1 VCVTIESRFITIN
14 DSFIQEI
21 GADWRGLGNDGK
33 APIPLM
39 DVTNGF
45 EDNASRGMDNQGDGG
60 AGSNPAAG
68 IFFNDNTDGDIRFR
82 NEGIF
87 GTPLG
92 DVLSTIGGGAFQF
105 SLIDDT
111 MFNLV
116 VRAVEKS
123 LNATEITSPILTA
136 FNTQRSYIT
145 VINQVSFIQGFDVDV
160 ATSAFIAN
168 PNIGVIQEGIVLDV
182 RPTVSYDRK
191 YITLEI
197 QTTVADLERPLRERQ
212 TPLAGQT
219 TPVTFQLP
227 ELKVSSAAT
236 TVVVPD
242 GGSLILGGLKYIRYV
257 SRQAETPVLSKIP
270 ILGFFFRTKGIDD
283 EVTNLIVLARASI
296 TDMNEIR
303 ETAKLSY

>member
-1 VCVTIESRFITIN
+1 M
-14 DSFIQEI
+14 FIQEI
-21 GADWRGLGNDGK
+21 GADFRGLGNDGK
-33 APIPLM
+33 APTPLM

-45 EDNASRGMDNQGDGG
+45 EDNASLGIDNQGDGG
-60 AGSNPAAG
+60 EGANPAAG
-68 IFFNDNTDGDIRFR
+68 IFFNDDSDGDIRFR
-82 NEGIF
+82 NESYF
-87 GTPLG
+87 NNPLG
-92 DVLSTIGGGAFQF
+92 QILNTVGGGAFQF

-123 LNATEITSPILTA
+123 FNATIITSPIVTA

-145 VINQVSFIQGFDVDV
+145 VINQVSYIQGFDVDV

-168 PNIGVIQEGIVLDV
+168 PNIGIIQEGIVLDV

-197 QTTVADLERPLRERQ
+197 QTTVAKLQRPIRTWT

-227 ELKVSSAAT
+227 VLSVSSAAT

-242 GGSLILGGLKYIRYV
+242 GGSLVLGGLKHIRYV
-257 SRQAETPVLSKIP
+257 SRKAETPVLGKIP
-270 ILGFFFRTKGIDD
+270 ILGFFFRQKGLDD
-283 EVTNLIVLARASI
+283 EVTNLIILARSYI
-296 TDMNEIR
+296 SDMNEIR
-303 ETAKLSY
+303 ERTRLTN

>member
-1 VCVTIESRFITIN
+1 
-14 DSFIQEI
+14 SFIQEI
-21 GADWRGLGNDGK
+21 GAEFRGLGNDGK
-33 APIPLM
+33 TLTPSM

-45 EDNASRGMDNQGDGG
+45 EDSASTGMDNQGDGG
-60 AGSNPAAG
+60 EGANPSAG
-68 IFFNDNTDGDIRFR
+68 IFFNDNSDGDIRFR
-82 NEGIF
+82 NEGVF
-87 GTPLG
+87 QNSLG
-92 DVLSTIGGGAFQF
+92 KVLNTIGGGAFQF

-123 LNATEITSPILTA
+123 YNATEITSPIITA

-145 VINQVSFIQGFDVDV
+145 VINQVSFIRGFDVDV

-168 PNIGVIQEGIVLDV
+168 PNIAIIQEGIVLDV

-197 QTTVADLERPLRERQ
+197 QTTVADLNRPLRTWS

-227 ELKVSSAAT
+227 VLNVSSAAT

-242 GGSLILGGLKYIRYV
+242 GGSLVLGGLKYVRYV
-257 SRQAETPVLSKIP
+257 SRTSETPFLGKIP
-270 ILGFFFRTKGIDD
+270 ILGFFFRQKGLDD
-283 EVTNLIVLARASI
+283 EVSNLIILARANIS
-296 TDMNEIR
+296 DMNEVR
-303 ETAKLSY
+303 ERTRLSH